1 MNVVGPKD
9 LEHTRANEIVNEGL
23 RRGGNAVSDFECS
36 KVKCQEE
43 DGGYGVGHQK
53 LIRKKTEKKITILTK
68 DKKIRKKN
76 QITFVLKTQ
85 RTKERTQN

>member
-36 KVKCQEE
+36 KVKC
-43 DGGYGVGHQK
+43 
-53 LIRKKTEKKITILTK
+53 
-68 DKKIRKKN
+68 
-76 QITFVLKTQ
+76 
-85 RTKERTQN
+85 